1 MEKMIIDNNK
11 KKEVEVDNVMKKEKK
26 INSSEHLTSKGN
38 QIPFQL
44 TNSFN
49 HLTKI

>member
-26 INSSEHLTSKGN
+26 IEALANLLT
-38 QIPFQL
+38 QL
-44 TNSFN
+44 T
-49 HLTKI
+49 KK